1 MAFGASEA
9 TILRLVLGRALALGL
24 AGVGAGIVAAFLSTR
39 TVSSLV
45 YGVST
50 VDPVTFLGVP
60 LVLVV
65 VTIVAS
71 YFPARRAMRVDPVEA
86 LREE

>member
-1 MAFGASEA
+1 MKFLFVARMAF
-9 TILRLVLGRALALGL
+9 
-24 AGVGAGIVAAFLSTR
+24 VAAFLSTR
-39 TVSSLV
+39 AVSSLV

-65 VTIVAS
+65 VTIAAS
-71 YFPARRAMRVDPVEA
+71 YVPVRRAMRVDPVEA
-86 LREE
+86 LRDE